1 MTNIQLAAY
10 IIIGFMLFF
19 VLAILVHINEDF
31 NANIKKQQ
39 IQTAVDSIIIE
50 TYRMGFED
58 ANNVSY
64 NTLLSMKVDLNL
76 PDSLNNNL
84 YESQKYS
91 QMKAEYFDSFFKR
104 VENPSKIDSL
114 IKLAIGEESKGS
126 IKPP

>member
-1 MTNIQLAAY
+1 MTNLQLAAY
-10 IIIGFMLFF
+10 IIIGFFLFI
-19 VLAILVHINEDF
+19 VLGILVHANEDF
-31 NANIKKQQ
+31 NTHIKKQQ
-39 IQTAVDSIIIE
+39 IQLAIDSIIIDS
-50 TYRMGFED
+50 YRLGFED

-84 YESQKYS
+84 YESPKYS
-91 QMKAEYFDSFFKR
+91 QMKAEYFEAYFKR
-104 VENPSKIDSL
+104 IETPNKIDSL